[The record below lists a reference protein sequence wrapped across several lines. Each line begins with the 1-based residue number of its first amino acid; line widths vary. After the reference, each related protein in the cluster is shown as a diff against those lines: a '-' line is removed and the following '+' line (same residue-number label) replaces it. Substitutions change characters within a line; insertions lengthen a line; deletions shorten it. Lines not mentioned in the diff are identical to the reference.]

1 MVVGMDEREYIS
13 LHALN
18 LVPQVGQKT
27 LRTLREHF
35 GGFSAA
41 WDADA
46 GALAECGIFPP
57 AVTALIEHRPHIDPE
72 KEFSKLARENIWMIG
87 ENSTAY
93 PELLKEIPN
102 PPAALYGK
110 GAVEA
115 LTHPVAVAIVGTR
128 RKTAYGTE
136 VAELLAHELAEA
148 GITVVSGLAT
158 GIDATAHKATLERK
172 GVTVGVLGSGLDHE
186 SFFPRE
192 NWNLA
197 ERIAAENGAVVSEY
211 PPGAPPLK
219 EHFPQRNRIVSG
231 ICKGIVVVEAREK
244 SGALITARFALEH
257 NREVFAVPGSI
268 FSPTARGANLL
279 IQEGAK
285 LILSTADILQELGIT
300 PAVAVAAT
308 RGIFSETD
316 QCLLDLLEEPHSIDE
331 LKQALAG
338 ETAPLIASLSLLEL
352 QGRVRNLGAGTYQRI
367 A

>member
-1 MVVGMDEREYIS
+1 MDEHEYS
-13 LHALN
+13 YLHALN

-35 GGFSAA
+35 GSFASVWEAN
-41 WDADA
+41 A
-46 GALAECGIFPP
+46 GELAECGIFPP
-57 AVTALIEHRPHIDPE
+57 AVAALIEHRPHIDPE
-72 KEFSKLARENIWMIG
+72 KEFAKLAQANIWMIA
-87 ENSTAY
+87 EDSDVY

-115 LTHPVAVAIVGTR
+115 LTAHSIAIALVGTR
-128 RKTAYGTE
+128 RTTRYGIE

-158 GIDATAHKATLERK
+158 GIDATAHTATLERK
-172 GVTVGVLGSGLDHE
+172 GTTIGILGSGLDRA

-192 NWNLA
+192 NWNLS
-197 ERIAAENGAVVSEY
+197 ERIIKENGVVVSEY
-211 PPGAPPLK
+211 PPGTPPLK

-257 NREVFAVPGSI
+257 NRQVFAVPGSI

-285 LILSTADILQELGIT
+285 LILSTADILVELGIT
-300 PAVAVAAT
+300 PAATLTAT
-308 RGIFSETD
+308 RDTLSEAD
-316 QCLLDLLEEPHSIDE
+316 RMLLDLLEEPQTIDT
-331 LKQALAG
+331 LKQAISG

-367 A
+367 M